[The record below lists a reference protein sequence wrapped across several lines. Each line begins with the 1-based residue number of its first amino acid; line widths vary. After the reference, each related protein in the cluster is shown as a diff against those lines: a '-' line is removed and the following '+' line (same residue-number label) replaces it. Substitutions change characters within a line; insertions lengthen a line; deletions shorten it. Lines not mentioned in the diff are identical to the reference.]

1 MFQEVT
7 YFLIFGRPLILYL
20 GVVTILLFFLTAAI
34 AILNRRGIHVIPFV
48 WHPRCAVIAICFAIV
63 HGILG
68 ILAYF

>member
-1 MFQEVT
+1 MFQDVT

-20 GVVTILLFFLTAAI
+20 GVVTIFLFFLTAAI
-34 AILNRRGIHVIPFV
+34 AILNRRGIHQIPFA

-63 HGILG
+63 HGTLG